1 MIHSSFSIQHL
12 NPPTMKVKS
21 SFPYLFF
28 FLFLALTLTTACSSQ
43 DAAEEEE
50 ASTES
55 MEEENSMTWAQKLG
69 FPADKI
75 VLILHADDIGMCPE
89 ANVSAKRYMENDHI
103 QSSAVMMPCP
113 DAKDFIEWAKEHP
126 EKDIGVH
133 LTLTSEWKTYRW
145 PGLTPAE
152 EAPGLLDEEG
162 KLWHEVI
169 QVVQNASPEEVEK
182 EIRAQVEQALAWG
195 YRPDHMDTHMGTL
208 YGSHQFTAAY
218 LKVAE
223 EYEIPA
229 MVIDFKNPVVVQG
242 FKDAGYPINDEMIEI
257 VNAYSLPKLDFFASA
272 PNAKTYAEKKAS
284 FQALVRSL
292 QPGLTEIIFHPSE
305 LTDNLKSI
313 TGSWQQRSW
322 EAQMFEDE
330 EMITF
335 FQSENII
342 FTNWREIMK
351 RFKAG

>member
-1 MIHSSFSIQHL
+1 
-12 NPPTMKVKS
+12 MKVNS
-21 SFPYLFF
+21 SLHP
-28 FLFLALTLTTACSSQ
+28 LTLFVCLVFMTATACST
-43 DAAEEEE
+43 
-50 ASTES
+50 TES
-55 MEEENSMTWAQKLG
+55 NDTEGAATDSGQEETTATWAQKLG

-89 ANVSAKRYMENDHI
+89 ANVSAKHYMENDYI
-103 QSSAVMMPCP
+103 QSCAVMMPCP
-113 DAKDFIEWAKEHP
+113 NAQDFIEWAKEHP
-126 EKDIGVH
+126 DEDVGLH

-145 PGLTPAE
+145 PGITSAE
-152 EAPGLLDEEG
+152 DAPGLLDEEG

-169 QVVQNASPEEVEK
+169 QVVQNASPAEVEK
-182 EIRAQVEQALAWG
+182 EIRAQVQQAIDWG
-195 YRPDHMDTHMGTL
+195 YQPDHIDTHMGTL
-208 YGSHQFTAAY
+208 YGSHLFTAAY

-229 MVIDFKNPVVVQG
+229 MVLDFENPVVVQG
-242 FKDAGYPINDEMIEI
+242 FKDAGYPINDQMIEI

-272 PNAKTYAEKKAS
+272 PNADTYAEKKAS

-313 TGSWQQRSW
+313 TNSWQQRSW
-322 EAQMFEDE
+322 EAQMFQDED
-330 EMITF
+330 MIEF
-335 FQSENII
+335 FKSEKIV
-342 FTNWREIMK
+342 FTNWKEIMK